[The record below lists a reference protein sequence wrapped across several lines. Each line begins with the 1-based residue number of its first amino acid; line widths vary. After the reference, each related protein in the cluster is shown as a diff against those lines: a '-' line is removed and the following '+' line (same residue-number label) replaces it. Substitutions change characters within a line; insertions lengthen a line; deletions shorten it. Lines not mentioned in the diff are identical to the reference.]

1 MRSKSKAHNQG
12 TAGTPTSTSR
22 WATPTSI
29 LRRAAGLLL
38 PAFIMVLPFLPAAG
52 LSFDAKKA
60 IKRAVDA
67 HGGAAAI
74 EKVERHGRRT
84 GSFTQFFPAPNSGTF
99 IEWKKGDK
107 VLIEV
112 QLAGLE
118 VAQGYDGERA
128 WVESFGQVIDAPQ
141 QVQTAMEEERRHGL
155 TLLLEAE
162 DEGFTLEAAEPD
174 TAADGSI
181 LSGVKV
187 GPADGGPL
195 TSFYFDPKT
204 GLVTKLSYTDTNPYQ
219 GGEAYFEGYLDDYE
233 ESGGVL
239 YPSRVTHYMDG
250 VQMDEVVYESVDF
263 QLEIADEIFA
273 KPDTREAGLA
283 KGGEPGKTE
292 DTDSLPT
299 EVPFEFS
306 VRLIFLEVWVED
318 AGDHCSF
325 ILDTGAGMTCLS
337 KELAAELEVE
347 ALGGMSA
354 AGAGGAFEAHTARL
368 EELRVGDLRVNDL
381 EVMVL
386 DLAPLASMMGK
397 RIDGIVGYNVLNRY
411 TTTIDISGETLTF
424 ASSDDELPTGE
435 DHFSVPF
442 EVLMGIPVVKGTVD
456 GVTELDFLVDTG
468 ATTSVL
474 PKAAAEGL
482 EPTQR
487 LEGAVAAGAD
497 SRPIEMAL
505 ARFSTLELGGA
516 TMDGPVFSYP
526 LSSERVDP
534 IGLSIDASNRG
545 VIGTSILS
553 NFRVTLNYDKATM
566 VLEPVEPPQGTGRE
580 WSGPGL
586 TVFME
591 KGSPSVRSVFKGGPA
606 DGLLEVGDR
615 ILDIDGASVDGK
627 NLEEIMSMLQGDPG
641 TELKLTIER
650 DGAKKKVTLVRRK
663 LL

>member
-1 MRSKSKAHNQG
+1 MA
-12 TAGTPTSTSR
+12 
-22 WATPTSI
+22 
-29 LRRAAGLLL
+29 L
-38 PAFIMVLPFLPAAG
+38 FFLPAAG
-52 LSFDAKKA
+52 LAFNAKEA

-74 EKVERHGRRT
+74 EKSEKHGRRT

-99 IEWKKGDK
+99 VEWKKGNK

-141 QVQTAMEEERRHGL
+141 QMQTAMEEERRHGL

-162 DEGFTLEAAEPD
+162 EEGITLEAAEPD

-181 LSGVKV
+181 LRGVTV
-187 GPADGGPL
+187 TPADGGSS

-204 GLVTKLSYTDTNPYQ
+204 GLVAMLSYTDTNPYQ
-219 GGEAYFEGYLDDYE
+219 GGKAYFEGHFRDYVQ
-233 ESGGVL
+233 SGGVL
-239 YPSRVTHYMDG
+239 YPSKVIHFMDG
-250 VQMDEVVYESVDF
+250 VQMDEVIYESVDF
-263 QLEIADEIFA
+263 ETEIADEIFA
-273 KPDTREAGLA
+273 KPGTPEAGLA
-283 KGGEPGKTE
+283 GAGETE
-292 DTDSLPT
+292 DTEALPI

-306 VRLIFLEVWVED
+306 LSLIFLEVTVGD
-318 AGDHCSF
+318 AGEPYSF

-337 KELAAELEVE
+337 KELAADLKVE

-354 AGAGGAFEAHTARL
+354 AGAGGAFEAHTAHL
-368 EELRVGDLRVNDL
+368 EELRVGDLKVNDL
-381 EVMVL
+381 KVMVL
-386 DLAPLASMMGK
+386 DLAPLASMMGR

-411 TTTIDISGETLTF
+411 TTTIDIAGGTLTF
-424 ASSDDELPTGE
+424 ASSENELPAGE
-435 DHFSVPF
+435 DHFPVPF

-474 PKAAAEGL
+474 PKAAAEEL
-482 EPTQR
+482 EPAQR
-487 LEGAVAAGAD
+487 LEGALAAGAD

-505 ARFSTLELGGA
+505 ARFSTLEMGGA

-553 NFRVTLNYDKATM
+553 NFRVTLDYDRATM
-566 VLEPVEPPQGTGRE
+566 VLEPVEPPEGIGRE

-586 TVFME
+586 TVNME
-591 KGSPSVRSVFKGGPA
+591 EGSPFVRSVFKGGPA
-606 DGLLEVGDR
+606 DGVLEIGDR
-615 ILDIDGASVDGK
+615 ILDIDGASVGGK
-627 NLEEIMSMLQGDPG
+627 GLEEIMSMLQGDPG

-650 DGAKKKVTLVRRK
+650 DGVERKVTLVRKK